1 MYRLVGTD
9 DHEDGS
15 ERDQGS
21 RWAVD
26 ARGDSRGSE
35 PPDPR
40 ARLQSHVARRRAPRE
55 RRRQGQL
62 LLPLQEQGRA
72 RLRHPRSDDHVVPR
86 TDART
91 VLLGPR
97 RTGAGADPL
106 LLRSRPGISAGT
118 QLRRWV
124 PAGQHG
130 PGAVRRPRGVP
141 REAGVGVLHV
151 AGAADAGAPPGAERR
166 RSLRRVSA
174 RSRRGLSRRLP
185 GGSDSADEADE
196 GHRGHGAVRGG
207 DEAVSVV
214 VRAEDLTVMNTTKTD
229 GDAALVE
236 ALRRE
241 DPEAPEQL
249 VETFGDRVYRL
260 ALRITGSNEDAEE
273 AAQDALWTA
282 ARKIGTFK
290 GESAFGSWL
299 YRIAANAAYQKLRAR
314 KAKSREIGMDDVLPT
329 LDDDGRHFE
338 PMADWSDRVDEQALQ
353 GELRRV
359 LSDAIDGLPADYRTA
374 LVLHDV
380 EGLSNPDIAETLGI
394 SLPAVKSRVH
404 RSRLFV
410 RKQLADYMKTV

>member
-1 MYRLVGTD
+1 M
-9 DHEDGS
+9 S
-15 ERDQGS
+15 
-21 RWAVD
+21 
-26 ARGDSRGSE
+26 
-35 PPDPR
+35 
-40 ARLQSHVARRRAPRE
+40 
-55 RRRQGQL
+55 
-62 LLPLQEQGRA
+62 
-72 RLRHPRSDDHVVPR
+72 
-86 TDART
+86 
-91 VLLGPR
+91 
-97 RTGAGADPL
+97 
-106 LLRSRPGISAGT
+106 
-118 QLRRWV
+118 
-124 PAGQHG
+124 
-130 PGAVRRPRGVP
+130 
-141 REAGVGVLHV
+141 
-151 AGAADAGAPPGAERR
+151 
-166 RSLRRVSA
+166 
-174 RSRRGLSRRLP
+174 
-185 GGSDSADEADE
+185 
-196 GHRGHGAVRGG
+196 
-207 DEAVSVV
+207 
-214 VRAEDLTVMNTTKTD
+214 VMNTTKTD

-314 KAKSREIGMDDVLPT
+314 KAKSREIAMDDVLPT

-338 PMADWSDRVDEQALQ
+338 PMADWADRVDEQALQ